1 LDSQSLTVRLRP
13 FVAEALKKELAKVSV
28 KAQGQVISEV
38 KAELEPAVLKVIE
51 SVVGASGVDLNN
63 PQKLVELIIAQLRP
77 VIFNAVVKALKANP
91 NANIDPQKLTV
102 RIIIELTPFVAT
114 GVQQQ
119 VEAVKADNGN
129 LVQELIDRLNPAI
142 QNTIKGLQG
151 NNIPQDLADE
161 IVRVT
166 PPKVQGLIKNKV
178 TTLSLQAGSSSLPDS
193 VFVERIIADMQG
205 DVLAAIK
212 GVDRYRVVLNKPGF
226 GTIMQRIMAVLRDL
240 IQRQL
245 ELYRQSLRVV
255 EKPKPK
261 PVQSQ
266 TLSNIFGT
274 GDNFVKVESPNVNYG
289 YEFNTRRK

>member
-1 LDSQSLTVRLRP
+1 M
-13 FVAEALKKELAKVSV
+13 
-28 KAQGQVISEV
+28 G
-38 KAELEPAVLKVIE
+38 
-51 SVVGASGVDLNN
+51 

-77 VIFNAVVKALKANP
+77 VIFNAVIKALKASP

-102 RIIIELTPFVAT
+102 RIIIELTPFVTT

-119 VEAVKADNGN
+119 VEAVKVDNGN
-129 LVQELIDRLNPAI
+129 LIQELIDRLNPAI

-193 VFVERIIADMQG
+193 VFVDRVI
-205 DVLAAIK
+205 AAIQ

-226 GTIMQRIMAVLRDL
+226 GSIMQRIMAVLRDL

-255 EKPKPK
+255 EKPEPKPK

-266 TLSNIFGT
+266 SLSNIFGT
-274 GDNFVKVESPNVNYG
+274 GENFVKVESPNVNYG
-289 YEFNTRRK
+289 YEFNARRK